1 MKKTCLNITL
11 ALAAVLPLCGCL
23 KSPYHVT
30 QIPNGGALTG
40 GTNDFAKNTDP
51 ISTEDSTGAN
61 KLKSGDVD
69 LNGGIP
75 AANNADYDNW
85 NADKS
90 ALAAFTVHFDYD
102 SSTVK
107 ASEESKL
114 TGVAEAMKGAT
125 PVAVRIEGN
134 CDERGTE
141 EYNRSLGDRR
151 ANALREKLVA
161 MGVDPKKLPTVS
173 YGEDKPVDTG
183 HNEAAYAKNRRGDFV
198 LLTPP
203 TPGQLSKLENNN
215 K

>member
-1 MKKTCLNITL
+1 MKKLCFAKNITL
-11 ALAAVLPLCGCL
+11 AIAAALPLCGCL

-30 QIPNGGALTG
+30 QIPNGGAFT
-40 GTNDFAKNTDP
+40 GTNDFASTTP
-51 ISTEDSTGAN
+51 AISTGDSTDGPKVSEADLKNGIAQADPSNFDNWIAN
-61 KLKSGDVD
+61 KE
-69 LNGGIP
+69 
-75 AANNADYDNW
+75 
-85 NADKS
+85 
-90 ALAAFTVHFDYD
+90 ALAAYTVHFDYD

-107 ASEESKL
+107 VSEESKL

-151 ANALREKLVA
+151 ANALREKLA
-161 MGVDPKKLPTVS
+161 TMGVDPKKLLTVS
-173 YGEDKPVDTG
+173 YGEDKPVDNG
-183 HNEAAYAKNRRGDFV
+183 HNEAAYAKNRRGDFI

-203 TPGQLSKLENNN
+203 SPGQLSKLENN

>member
-1 MKKTCLNITL
+1 MKKLCFAKNITL
-11 ALAAVLPLCGCL
+11 AIAAALPLCGCL

-30 QIPNGGALTG
+30 QIPNGGAFT
-40 GTNDFAKNTDP
+40 GTNDFASTTP
-51 ISTEDSTGAN
+51 AISTGDSTDGLKVSEADLKNGIAQADPSNFDNWIAN
-61 KLKSGDVD
+61 KE
-69 LNGGIP
+69 
-75 AANNADYDNW
+75 
-85 NADKS
+85 
-90 ALAAFTVHFDYD
+90 ALAAYTVHFDYD

-107 ASEESKL
+107 VSEESKL

-151 ANALREKLVA
+151 ANALREKLA
-161 MGVDPKKLPTVS
+161 TMGVDPKKLLTVS
-173 YGEDKPVDTG
+173 YGEDKPVDNG
-183 HNEAAYAKNRRGDFV
+183 HNEAAYAKNRRGDFI

-203 TPGQLSKLENNN
+203 SPGQLSKLENN